1 MSYGRLSKPS
11 FYMDN
16 FNWQASR
23 GLNRNTALA
32 IKSASLNAGYDK
44 YQMFDMNPINF
55 ASWNVG
61 GGSTIISIQID
72 LGIAGIKTDS
82 ITIMNHD
89 LNTQGGNIRV
99 ASSAAVMAAA
109 GGTTVQGLTEKL
121 NGVVSGAYPSTVAIP
136 AADGDTVLT
145 FTSVSTRYL
154 LIEFDDVASANWAG
168 DVKIGAIVI
177 GKKYTLPISPDM
189 PVTKGTMFDGVQ
201 VNQSYG
207 GKAFGS
213 AGWTVANTGSYTA
226 FRTGTAELKIG
237 GRETFDFSIGF
248 MGDSNIYASDRA
260 TPRASDN
267 FLADVIDKCS
277 GNLLPFVFMIDS
289 ASSIE
294 GDFLYCRFDE
304 NTFQTIR
311 KAWEVESFSLR
322 LVQEF

>member
-11 FYMDN
+11 FIMDN
-16 FNWQASR
+16 FSWQASR
-23 GLNRNTALA
+23 GLNRNTALSIVTGA
-32 IKSASLNAGYDK
+32 GTIALSAGTKYD
-44 YQMFDMNPINF
+44 MFDMNPINTATF
-55 ASWNVG
+55 DSLSGTTN
-61 GGSTIISIQID
+61 TCSILID
-72 LGIAGIKTDS
+72 MGIAGIDTDS
-82 ITIMNHD
+82 ITIMDHN
-89 LNTQGGNIRV
+89 LSNSGGKIRV
-99 ASSAAVMAAA
+99 AYSAATMTRG
-109 GGTTVQGLTEKL
+109 GGTAVAFTSVF
-121 NGVVSGAYPSTVAIP
+121 NGAVTGDYSIP
-136 AADGDTVLT
+136 GSDGDTVLS
-145 FTSVSTRYL
+145 FPSNSSRYWL
-154 LIEFDDVASANWAG
+154 VEFEDVAAG
-168 DVKIGAIVI
+168 WVADLVI
-177 GKKYTLPISPDM
+177 GMIMLGKSYTLPISPDM